1 MLEKPFSLRRRA
13 FLYKSY
19 RAVYERNSFSPLS
32 KKRKFSSFDGR
43 NVHPKNPS
51 FRLRTGNRQE
61 SSIQYLWRPSL
72 FHPPN
77 AGTAK
82 TPVYVSLSF
91 SVSARDADESS
102 AAALSPDARI
112 SGQFCFAFPAVSCL
126 FPRCISVHSVKKA
139 APIAGISIWPLFF

>member
-1 MLEKPFSLRRRA
+1 MSGTQILLLLDEGEAAIFI
-13 FLYKSY
+13 F
-19 RAVYERNSFSPLS
+19 
-32 KKRKFSSFDGR
+32 
-43 NVHPKNPS
+43 
-51 FRLRTGNRQE
+51 
-61 SSIQYLWRPSL
+61 WRPSL

-77 AGTAK
+77 AGTAE

-126 FPRCISVHSVKKA
+126 FPRCISVHSVEKA